1 MHAIRKR
8 ILEILKECS
17 GATVAEL
24 ANSLEMA
31 PVSVRHHLDILQ
43 GDDLICVD
51 RVKRR
56 GSVGRP
62 QQIYVLTSA
71 ACDYFPNNFAA
82 LAEGLV
88 CQLKSVLP
96 PEQVRHAFRAMAN
109 QLADDLDMHKV
120 AEATPEERLT
130 HITEYLTEQG
140 YLARWERAKEEEEG
154 VYLLHK
160 HNCPYAG
167 VSEEHDELCLM
178 DQELVNR
185 LMGQP
190 CHRTHSL
197 VASDHCCTY
206 RIELQPS
213 ILESIELEAA
223 QAQNSADLRKN
234 LSSLPAGT

>member
-17 GATVAEL
+17 GSTVAEL
-24 ANSLEMA
+24 ADSLEMA

-43 GDDLICVD
+43 GDNLICVD

-56 GSVGRP
+56 GNVGRP
-62 QQIYVLTSA
+62 QQIYVLTEA

-96 PEQVRHAFRAMAN
+96 PDKVRTAFKAMASE
-109 QLADDLDMHKV
+109 LADAMDMHTV
-120 AEATPEERLT
+120 ENATPEERLT
-130 HITEYLTEQG
+130 HIAEFLTRQG
-140 YLARWERAKEEEEG
+140 YLARWEPADEEG
-154 VYLLHK
+154 PDEGGKEVFLLHK
-160 HNCPYAG
+160 YNCPYAG
-167 VSEEHDELCLM
+167 VSEEHNELCLM

-197 VASDHCCTY
+197 VNDDHCCTY
-206 RIELQPS
+206 RIELEFSSSEPV
-213 ILESIELEAA
+213 A
-223 QAQNSADLRKN
+223 
-234 LSSLPAGT
+234 SLPCESSTL